1 MWSMASG
8 RTGMLD
14 AAPRTIGF
22 VLWFGFI
29 LFCIGLNQSNGLSCA
44 DDAYF
49 AIIAKSLA
57 SGLGYATTF
66 ATSGE
71 ISHPVLFNP
80 STGTGPTLIVPCAVA
95 FKIFGKNEVLP
106 GLTAI
111 LTWGSIL
118 TLVLVRISRR
128 IDGFSF
134 LFGISMMCAAFVAT
148 FSFHFEQWYAF
159 LGEIVA
165 AAFLILAHWI
175 ISNERFSKKSSLLC
189 SLAVGCA
196 FQAKF
201 IAIIAAIGIPLVFVV
216 RGMRASLRPLQWVQH
231 VAALLIGFLIPT
243 LTFEAYKLFELGGHG
258 YLANWHQLLHAT
270 KSMGMQSS
278 NYVNSLLLKQRIA
291 LVHDRFG
298 VNLTEFLILIA
309 LGILL
314 YCRSASKNWI
324 LLSAG
329 LLLSVATAAI
339 YWVTLSIG
347 WARYLVI
354 AVAIAAFFLSIPIFT
369 LELWRKLFFAV
380 LTLLFLRTGFSRAGY
395 SVHLADH
402 GLFRPTTEDAAR
414 ASLVRII
421 GQRKQETTI
430 VISASQSWPS
440 YAAVEFLLPGSINF
454 KTVKAP
460 SELREPEIILLNHRF
475 DPPHDELINKIRA
488 RTSSTIFAA
497 GPYELLEVR

>member
-1 MWSMASG
+1 M
-8 RTGMLD
+8 RRLN
-14 AAPRTIGF
+14 AALQTIGF
-22 VLWFGFI
+22 VLWFSFI
-29 LFCIGLNQSNGLSCA
+29 LFCIGLNQSCGHSCA

-71 ISHPVLFNP
+71 VAHPVMFNP
-80 STGTGPTLIVPCAVA
+80 STGTGPTLIVPCAIA
-95 FKIFGKNEVLP
+95 FKIFGKSEVLP

-111 LTWGSIL
+111 FIWGSIL
-118 TLVLVRISRR
+118 TLVLVRMSRR
-128 IDGFSF
+128 VNGLSF
-134 LFGISMMCAAFVAT
+134 LLGVGVMCAAFVAS

-175 ISNERFSKKSSLLC
+175 ISNERFSEKALFLC
-189 SLAVGCA
+189 GLALGCA

-201 IAIIAAIGIPLVFVV
+201 IAAIAATGIPLVFVV
-216 RGMRASLRPLQWVQH
+216 RGMHASLRSLQWVQYG
-231 VAALLIGFLIPT
+231 AALMIGFLIPT
-243 LTFEAYKLFELGGHG
+243 LIFEAYKLFELGGHG
-258 YLANWHQLLHAT
+258 YQANWHQLVHAT
-270 KSMGMQSS
+270 KNMGMQSS
-278 NYVNSLLLKQRIA
+278 SYANLLVLKQRIA

-298 VNLTEFLILIA
+298 LNVIELLTLIA
-309 LGILL
+309 LGMLL

-329 LLLSVATAAI
+329 LLLSIATAAT
-339 YWVTLSIG
+339 YWMMVSIG

-354 AVAIAAFFLSIPIFT
+354 AVAMAAFLLSIPVFT
-369 LELWRKLFFAV
+369 LELWPKLLFAV
-380 LTLLFLRTGFSRAGY
+380 LILFFLRTGFSRAGH

-402 GLFRPTTEDAAR
+402 GLFRPTTERTAR

-421 GQRKQETTI
+421 GQRKQEATV

-440 YAAVEFLLPGSINF
+440 YAAVEFLLPGTINF
-454 KTVKAP
+454 TIITAP
-460 SELREPEIILLNHRF
+460 SQVRGPEIILLNHRF
-475 DPPHDELINKIRA
+475 DPPQDELINKIKA
-488 RTSSTIFAA
+488 RTSSIIFAG